1 MILDQNG
8 FTINASR
15 IGIRGGL
22 RTYAEAVLECL
33 ATQYD
38 DVDLVLPH
46 AVPVPEGIQTFAL
59 PEWLS
64 SSSRVSK
71 LRPLLWLA
79 YSAFLFPCRQ
89 SRRVLSTTHHSLPF
103 HRHQILTVHDLR
115 PYFEPDTWV
124 QKFYFHVMLARAL
137 RRCDGIIT
145 VSETSKRDIIAVYG
159 IDEQKI
165 RVVPNAVDPPSAKF
179 ESRPNLEGDGVP
191 YLLMVGASW
200 KHKNAMEVLEEHDSW
215 RRDFRLTIVAG
226 EGQYCEQLKKRAT
239 DLGIS
244 EDVNFL
250 HELSEAELEGLYRG
264 CSALVYPSRMEGFGL
279 PPLEAMAR
287 GKPVIV
293 SDIPVFR
300 ELFGD
305 APYFVELGN
314 SASWKLAFSELLQ
327 PGSDS
332 QTMHCREGQ
341 AIALKF
347 SRERMCLAL
356 TAALESIW
364 GLARK

>member
-1 MILDQNG
+1 
-8 FTINASR
+8 
-15 IGIRGGL
+15 
-22 RTYAEAVLECL
+22 
-33 ATQYD
+33 
-38 DVDLVLPH
+38 
-46 AVPVPEGIQTFAL
+46 
-59 PEWLS
+59 
-64 SSSRVSK
+64 
-71 LRPLLWLA
+71 
-79 YSAFLFPCRQ
+79 
-89 SRRVLSTTHHSLPF
+89 
-103 HRHQILTVHDLR
+103 VHDLR

-239 DLGIS
+239 NLGIS

-314 SASWKLAFSELLQ
+314 SASWRRVFAELIQ
-327 PGSDS
+327 TESGS
-332 QTMHCREGQ
+332 QAKHCSDGLTV
-341 AIALKF
+341 AAKY
-347 SRERMCLAL
+347 SRERMCTAL
-356 TAALESIW
+356 TAALERIW
-364 GLARK
+364 CVGRTLTG